1 MKTILSTL
9 SEKGTRGFV
18 HTTHTSRS
26 QSRNGSHLSHEEDTK
41 ALQLEITHLKRKL
54 HHERRKQTP
63 SNSNFSPK
71 DEKDGSYRRRSRTP
85 PSEFFSYVEDYHH
98 KRRNRNSSSKGLGN
112 DTMSKVLNQISR
124 SPFTHRIEGGRLPR
138 RFTQP
143 MFTMYNGQTD
153 PVKHVSHFNQRMAM
167 HSKNKALM
175 CKIFPSS
182 LRPVAMRW
190 FDGLGANSIDSFK
203 EITQAFGSCFLH
215 AAGFLNL

>member
-1 MKTILSTL
+1 
-9 SEKGTRGFV
+9 
-18 HTTHTSRS
+18 
-26 QSRNGSHLSHEEDTK
+26 
-41 ALQLEITHLKRKL
+41 
-54 HHERRKQTP
+54 
-63 SNSNFSPK
+63 
-71 DEKDGSYRRRSRTP
+71 
-85 PSEFFSYVEDYHH
+85 
-98 KRRNRNSSSKGLGN
+98 
-112 DTMSKVLNQISR
+112 MSKVLNQISR

-175 CKIFPSS
+175 CKIFLSS

-215 AAGFLNL
+215 AAGFLNLQTPYCLWPCEGETLKSYSDRQQEIFNQINGDFDNVTIRIFKVGLLVEHSLRKSLTRKPATSVR